1 MVSNQQQFDMSIL
14 MRVIFFA
21 LKPCTSL
28 CNDLELMKHFETLK
42 QLLLLL
48 QLHVIC
54 LPRFWWR
61 RNGKFFNVE
70 KDPRVSMKK
79 RSGTLEISFRN
90 GGKPEDYEGEY
101 QCFAMND
108 FGTAISKKI
117 LLRVSSK

>member
-1 MVSNQQQFDMSIL
+1 MVSNQQQFDVSIL
-14 MRVIFFA
+14 TRVIFFA

-28 CNDLELMKHFETLK
+28 CNNLEIMKHFETLK
-42 QLLLLL
+42 HLLLLL
-48 QLHVIC
+48 KRHVIC
-54 LPRFWWR
+54 LLRFWWR

-108 FGTAISKKI
+108 FGTAISNKI